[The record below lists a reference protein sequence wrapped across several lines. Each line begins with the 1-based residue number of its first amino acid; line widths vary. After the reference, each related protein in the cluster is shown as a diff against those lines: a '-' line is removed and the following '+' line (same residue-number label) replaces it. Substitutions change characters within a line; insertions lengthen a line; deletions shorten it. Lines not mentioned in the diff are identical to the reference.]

1 MIITVHVYIEPVPAM
16 HMGTIDDSK
25 SLPLSGGFDSGL
37 NIWGG
42 ENIEIS
48 LRTWMC
54 GGRMVI
60 HPCSRI
66 AHVFKPFSYAFDGN
80 KEKIIGKN
88 SIRLVSC

>member
-1 MIITVHVYIEPVPAM
+1 MTKSIYDTNDVFVKLISVYLLLV
-16 HMGTIDDSK
+16 
-25 SLPLSGGFDSGL
+25 LLGGFDQGL

-42 ENIEIS
+42 ENIELS

-66 AHVFKPFSYAFDGN
+66 AHVFKPFSYSFDGD
-80 KEKIIGKN
+80 KEKIIAKN
-88 SIRLVSC
+88 SARWI